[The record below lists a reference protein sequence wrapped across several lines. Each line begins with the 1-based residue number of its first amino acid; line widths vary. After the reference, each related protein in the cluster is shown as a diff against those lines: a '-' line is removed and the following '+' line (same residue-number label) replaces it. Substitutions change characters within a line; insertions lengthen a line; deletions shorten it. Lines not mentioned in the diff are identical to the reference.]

1 MPRPRFVSISIR
13 TPWARLLGGV
23 VLPILRVGRD
33 VTGAPIGGLRRAP
46 VRAMPCPCALFA
58 KTVRLTMSSHGDLT
72 PIYYGKFPLP
82 PATAGATHTLTFAL
96 STDPRKR
103 VGASYSKRA
112 R

>member
-13 TPWARLLGGV
+13 TPWARLPGGGV

-33 VTGAPIGGLRRAP
+33 IAGAPMGGLPRA
-46 VRAMPCPCALFA
+46 RPCPCALLA
-58 KTVRLTMSSHGDLT
+58 KTVRLTMRSHGALT

-96 STDPRKR
+96 FTDPRKR
-103 VGASYSKRA
+103 LSAS
-112 R
+112 